1 MSYLLDSDILIDFL
15 AGNESIKEAVRGF
28 TEDGVAISVVSYLE
42 ALQGFFKL
50 DDDDVEESIAI
61 FSRQLGYIAV
71 VAVNLN
77 VGQTC
82 AKIRYGLARAKRRFR
97 NRSLDLLIAAT
108 AIEYGFTLVT
118 RNRADYHDIPGLT
131 MVNL

>member
-1 MSYLLDSDILIDFL
+1 MRYLLDSDILIDFL
-15 AGNESIKEAVRGF
+15 AGNESIKDSVDGF
-28 TEDGVAISVVSYLE
+28 MSDGVAISVISYLE

-50 DDDDVEESIAI
+50 DDMEESITD
-61 FSRQLGYIAV
+61 FSRQLGYIAI

-82 AKIRYGLARAKRRFR
+82 ARIRYDLARAKRSFR

-118 RNRADYHDIPGLT
+118 RNTKHFDDIPGLQ